1 MLAFGFWGVMP
12 PCKQNN
18 TSLTAAITAQKS
30 KRSLGVLLVGVRE
43 TPITAM
49 EFTVFWPALYLN
61 ENYVDCLDHR

>member
-30 KRSLGVLLVGVRE
+30 
-43 TPITAM
+43 
-49 EFTVFWPALYLN
+49 
-61 ENYVDCLDHR
+61 